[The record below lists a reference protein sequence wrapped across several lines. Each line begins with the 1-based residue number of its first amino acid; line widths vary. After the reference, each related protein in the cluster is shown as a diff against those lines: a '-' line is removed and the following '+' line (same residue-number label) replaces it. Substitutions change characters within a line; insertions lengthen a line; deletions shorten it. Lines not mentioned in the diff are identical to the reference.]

1 MEFALNAIAEPV
13 VWVNADQQV
22 QWCNHSFEA
31 LVNHSPQQI
40 FGSPLHNLI
49 PLWRLG
55 KPLDVTAY
63 PNIRMYRGTYETTD
77 YEFHQHHQVRVLQIS
92 GELVGNK
99 DDESAVLI
107 FRDITESKLT
117 QAALKASEIQYH
129 DLVQTA
135 NCIILRWDQQGT
147 IKYLN
152 DYGQRLFGFEL
163 EEIIG
168 CNVVGTI
175 VPQTE
180 SSGRDLQQLMRD
192 ICQYPDNYLFNENE
206 NIWKNGQRV
215 WIAWANKPVFDEQG
229 NLREILSIGTNITAQ
244 KQAQHK
250 LESSLSLLRA
260 TFESIQD
267 GILAIDQHGNILS
280 YNHKFIEM
288 WSITPEVL
296 AEPEL
301 SQRLGYIAA
310 QTKDAEGFMENI
322 KKLYAT
328 PDAYINDLLELKN
341 GKVFERYSSPQ
352 KLGDKIIGRVW
363 TFRDATARKRAE
375 EALRQS
381 EIKYRHIFENSLV
394 GIGRSRLEDGLFL
407 EINQPCAD
415 IIGYDNVDDLV
426 GKRYAGEFH
435 VNPGDRAFL
444 LSQIEQHGEIRNFEI
459 QLRRRDG
466 SIACGLMS
474 ARANHEESCLEFM
487 IVDITEQQAAL
498 RERKKAEEAQ
508 RLSEQKYRNIFENS
522 QVGIFRSR
530 LEDGLIIDANQR
542 CADILGLSS
551 PAELIAKHYTPE
563 FYLNVADRN
572 RILAEIVAQGEV
584 SNCEIPLRRTDGSII
599 WVLSS
604 IRWNPEDR
612 CLDSVIADIT
622 EQQNARRERK
632 RQDQALGLIVEGTAA
647 TTGDEFFSS
656 CVRYLAE
663 ILQVSYAFIATYAD
677 QDKTKFRTLAV
688 WDGKGLIENFE
699 CSILNTPCQI
709 ESPHEISYYPQEV
722 QQVFPNNPYLQAIN
736 AESYLGVPLINTSG
750 QILGQLAVI
759 DSKKMVSD
767 PFREKIF
774 KIFAARAGAE
784 LERKLAEQ
792 ALKRRAQAES
802 IISNISRHFLNQD
815 IDTAINFTLP
825 VIANLIAAERSCIY
839 KYSEQNKEFYL
850 VSEWDA
856 PGIQPLAPIS
866 KHISVQLLPILHQ
879 KLFQGQ
885 TIQSSLNTENSF
897 NSREKKIFTASSIKS
912 FLAVPMIHSGQLVGV
927 IFAHVVHDY
936 KIWSQEDIN
945 QLQLVGE
952 IIAMGWVRH
961 QAEQALRLAK
971 EDAEAASRAKSSF
984 LANMSHELRTPLN
997 AILGFA
1003 QLLERDISLTTKQ
1016 RQSLATINRSGE
1028 HLLNLINDV
1037 LEMSKIE
1044 AGRIILNSSSF
1055 DLHQLLQTLKDMVDV
1070 KAKAKDL
1077 TLIFEIAP
1085 NIPQYIHTDEG
1096 KLRQVLI
1103 NLLGNAI
1110 KFTSVGKV
1118 NLRAKAEIGR
1128 QARGQNYHC
1137 ILHFEIEDTGRGI
1150 AAHELENLFQ
1160 PFIQTSNTS
1169 QVVEGTGLGL
1179 AISRQFVKLMG
1190 GDIHC
1195 HSTLGR
1201 GSTFRFHVQVTVAE
1215 NFVQKTQLT
1224 HRRVLSLSHTQPHYK
1239 ILIVDDSQENRD
1251 IIVELLTQVGF
1262 EVTKATNGKEAIA
1275 LWQTWQP
1282 HLIFMDMRMPIMDGY
1297 TATQEIRAREQMQR
1311 QQDPHHTDTVI
1322 VALTASAFEEQRASI
1337 LAAGCDDL
1345 VRKPFREQVIF
1356 DTIATHLGVEY
1367 IYTDINDDETKNQR
1381 SQNGHLQIAEIS
1393 NYLTLMPVQW
1403 VAQLHQAAIE
1413 VDADYILQL
1422 INQIPPTQEQLANG
1436 IEDLVR
1442 RFCFDEIIDLVD
1454 KMKILGQSN

>member
-1 MEFALNAIAEPV
+1 MRSSQQLEKIEQLQGKISKMEFALNAIAEPV

-40 FGSPLHNLI
+40 FGSPIHSLL

-63 PNIRMYRGTYETTD
+63 PNIRMYRGSYETTD
-77 YEFHQHHQVRVLQIS
+77 YEFHHHHQVRVLQIA

-117 QAALKASEIQYH
+117 QAALKASEIQYR
-129 DLVQTA
+129 DLLQTA

-152 DYGQRLFGFEL
+152 DYGQRLFGFKL

-180 SSGRDLQQLMRD
+180 SSGRNLQQLMRD
-192 ICQYPDNYLFNENE
+192 ICQNPDNYLFNENE
-206 NIWKNGQRV
+206 NICKNTQRV
-215 WIAWANKPVFDEQG
+215 WIAWANKPIFDEQG
-229 NLREILSIGTNITAQ
+229 NLREILSIGTDITAQ
-244 KQAQHK
+244 KQAQDK

-301 SQRLGYIAA
+301 SKRLGYIAA

-415 IIGYDNVDDLV
+415 IIGYDNIDDLV

-444 LSQIEQHGEIRNFEI
+444 LSQIEQNGEIRNFEI
-459 QLRRRDG
+459 QLRRQDG

-498 RERKKAEEAQ
+498 RERKKAEEA
-508 RLSEQKYRNIFENS
+508 
-522 QVGIFRSR
+522 
-530 LEDGLIIDANQR
+530 
-542 CADILGLSS
+542 
-551 PAELIAKHYTPE
+551 
-563 FYLNVADRN
+563 
-572 RILAEIVAQGEV
+572 
-584 SNCEIPLRRTDGSII
+584 
-599 WVLSS
+599 
-604 IRWNPEDR
+604 
-612 CLDSVIADIT
+612 
-622 EQQNARRERK
+622 
-632 RQDQALGLIVEGTAA
+632 
-647 TTGDEFFSS
+647 
-656 CVRYLAE
+656 
-663 ILQVSYAFIATYAD
+663 LQ
-677 QDKTKFRTLAV
+677 
-688 WDGKGLIENFE
+688 
-699 CSILNTPCQI
+699 
-709 ESPHEISYYPQEV
+709 
-722 QQVFPNNPYLQAIN
+722 
-736 AESYLGVPLINTSG
+736 
-750 QILGQLAVI
+750 
-759 DSKKMVSD
+759 
-767 PFREKIF
+767 
-774 KIFAARAGAE
+774 
-784 LERKLAEQ
+784 
-792 ALKRRAQAES
+792 RRAQAES
-802 IISNISRHFLNQD
+802 IISNISRHFLNQG

-839 KYSEQNKEFYL
+839 KYSEQKKEFYL
-850 VSEWDA
+850 LSEWDA
-856 PGIQPLAPIS
+856 PGIQPLVPIS
-866 KHISVQLLPILHQ
+866 RHISVQLLPILHQ

-897 NSREKKIFTASSIKS
+897 NSRERKIFTASAIKS
-912 FLAVPMIHSGQLVGV
+912 FLAVPMIHAGQLVGV
-927 IFAHVVHDY
+927 IVVHVVHDY
-936 KIWSQEDIN
+936 KTWSQEDIN

-1003 QLLERDISLTTKQ
+1003 QLLERDLSLTTKQ

-1044 AGRIILNSSSF
+1044 AGRIILNSSNF
-1055 DLHQLLQTLKDMVDV
+1055 DLHQLLQTLKEMVDV
-1070 KAKAKDL
+1070 KAKTKDL
-1077 TLIFEIAP
+1077 TLSFEIAS

-1110 KFTSVGKV
+1110 KFTSAGKV
-1118 NLRAKAEIGR
+1118 NLRAKAEMGR

-1150 AAHELENLFQ
+1150 AAHELGNLFQ

-1179 AISRQFVKLMG
+1179 AISRQFVRLMG

-1201 GSTFRFHVQVTVAE
+1201 GSTFRFNVQVTVAE
-1215 NFVQKTQLT
+1215 NCVQKTQLT
-1224 HRRVLSLSHTQPHYK
+1224 HKRVLSLSHTQPQYK
-1239 ILIVDDSQENRD
+1239 ILIVDDSPENRA
-1251 IIVELLTQVGF
+1251 IIVELLSQVGF
-1262 EVTKATNGKEAIA
+1262 KVAKATNGQEAIA

-1297 TATQEIRAREQMQR
+1297 TATQEIRAREKMQL
-1311 QQDPHHTDTVI
+1311 DHTDTVI

-1356 DTIATHLGVEY
+1356 DTIAAHLGVEY
-1367 IYTDINDDETKNQR
+1367 IYADIHDDKTNNHGSENE
-1381 SQNGHLQIAEIS
+1381 HLQIAEIS
-1393 NYLTLMPVQW
+1393 NYLKLMPVQW

-1413 VDADYILQL
+1413 VDADSILQL
-1422 INQIPPTQEQLANG
+1422 IKQIPPTQEQLANG

-1442 RFCFDEIIDLVD
+1442 CFCFDEIIDLVD
-1454 KMKILGQSN
+1454 QMSIVGQSSYSR